1 MHVKLSRFYQDY
13 KYGLPFLVLFL
24 TALALPTASNRIV
37 FYLLSPFLFYALY
50 HFRAQLPA
58 YLKTWSFGFLAA
70 YLGYFSLSFL
80 WSEQKD
86 TEDFCKLLRDI
97 VSIGIFTFSLAVVIP
112 HLKVPE
118 KLPIC
123 FGILCVIW
131 GAVAALV
138 FYGFGQHEWE
148 TRLIGFGRFENSIH
162 FAFLL
167 SFAVLSLLC
176 LGISKT
182 VRSQNEAILIT
193 FLIAALL
200 LLIALSQTRSAYMA
214 LAACVGIIFLLGHIR
229 YAVILGIMGVLAL
242 VCMYFMSDDY
252 MRLFAGRLDS
262 YRFGIWKDAY
272 EGILQKPWLGHG
284 VTTEPH
290 FYPEAADIF
299 KRGWKSPHNVLL
311 GHAHAGG
318 IAGLIIFL
326 LLAGNMCRVALK
338 QYMLEISNNGC
349 LSYMTLF
356 TCLVLCYGLAA
367 SLVNFSNY
375 IVGVHIHWLI
385 FWIPFT
391 LTWVLETKAQG
402 RVCNAPAH

>member
-1 MHVKLSRFYQDY
+1 MREHLARFYLDH
-13 KYGLPFLVLFL
+13 KYGLPFLILFL
-24 TALALPTASNRIV
+24 TALVLPTASNRIV
-37 FYLLSPFLFYALY
+37 FYLLSPFLFYTLY

-70 YLGYFSLSFL
+70 YLGYFSLTFL
-80 WSEQKD
+80 WSDQRD
-86 TEDFCKLLRDI
+86 TEDFCKLLRDV
-97 VSIGIFTFSLAVVIP
+97 VSIGIFTISLAVVIP
-112 HLKVPE
+112 HLKIPE
-118 KLPIC
+118 KLPIA
-123 FGILCVIW
+123 FGVLCVAW
-131 GAVAALV
+131 GSVAALV
-138 FYGFGQHEWE
+138 FYGVGPHEWE

-167 SFAVLSLLC
+167 SFAILSLLC

-182 VRSQNEAILIT
+182 VRSQNEAILLT
-193 FLIAALL
+193 FLIAVLL

-229 YAVILGIMGVLAL
+229 YAVVLGVAGLLAI

-252 MRLFAGRLDS
+252 MGLFAGRLDS

-290 FYPEAADIF
+290 FFPEAADF

-311 GHAHAGG
+311 GHAHSGG
-318 IAGLIIFL
+318 IIGLVIFL
-326 LLAGNMCRVALK
+326 LLAGNMCRIAVR
-338 QYMLEISNNGC
+338 QYLREIGDNGC
-349 LSYMTLF
+349 LTYMTLF
-356 TCLVLCYGLAA
+356 TCLTLCYGLAA

-375 IVGVHIHWLI
+375 VVGVHIHWLI
-385 FWIPFT
+385 FWFPFT
-391 LTWVLETKAQG
+391 LTWVLEARAREQA
-402 RVCNAPAH
+402 RHASAY